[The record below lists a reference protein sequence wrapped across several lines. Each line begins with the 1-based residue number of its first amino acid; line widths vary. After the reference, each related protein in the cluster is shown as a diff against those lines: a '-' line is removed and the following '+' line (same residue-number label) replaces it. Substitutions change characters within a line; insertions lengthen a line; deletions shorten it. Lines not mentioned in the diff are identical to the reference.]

1 MAIAKRVAKENGMEW
16 TPIQN
21 EMMSGDYDN
30 ALRVLMAHFEIVDV
44 NEPETKDDE
53 TTTFPAG
60 KYYIGDPC
68 YVFSGESWSKL
79 CDETDCF
86 ENGEDHP
93 HLFSHRG
100 HKFFGASTA
109 HGDGTFYDSDGYRYG
124 VDAGMLGIVPIALVE
139 LEGESI
145 EDIEKYKLGRIHEF
159 KEDFEV
165 GVNELHTFLFGD
177 IIIDTDDEAE
187 DYGEDDYYPDD
198 SDYDD
203 YDDCF

>member
-1 MAIAKRVAKENGMEW
+1 
-16 TPIQN
+16 
-21 EMMSGDYDN
+21 MSN
-30 ALRVLMAHFEIVDV
+30 MQEEKAVI
-44 NEPETKDDE
+44 
-53 TTTFPAG
+53 FPAG

-68 YVFSGESWSKL
+68 YVFSCESWSKL

-109 HGDGTFYDSDGYRYG
+109 HGDGTFYDSDGYQYG
-124 VDAGMLGIVPIALVE
+124 VDAGMLGIVPLALVE

-145 EDIEKYKLGRIHEF
+145 EDIEKHKLGRIQEF

-165 GVNELHTFLFGD
+165 GVNESHTFLFGD
-177 IIIDTDDEAE
+177 IIIDTDDDAE

-203 YDDCF
+203 DCQDYDDDCF